1 MPNYKYSTFQ
11 VSQEKETGLTELMS
25 SDKELI
31 SEFKINKT
39 FNPAKHTIEQHV
51 YSLDG
56 ALLSS
61 NHSYINHSFSQD
73 AGTANNGQA
82 SGMEIDPIEDAKRLG
97 YDSGGVQF
105 LYNFLDDVFSE
116 STVKSTLYVEE
127 ISKDRTEIR
136 LLSTDI
142 EDKYLLNRVE
152 SIKDNITSSSY
163 KTDYRLNL
171 KKNNLPLITNID
183 SQEYKGENS
192 VIVKLYRPLD
202 QEIGLKSRLSIEEVV
217 SDTVIF
223 EVETQFIPDEIII
236 PELRGPNFNMEEAL
250 ETGNP
255 TEYFNVNELYNFPLS
270 SSYREVTSLY
280 EEKGVEIS
288 IDYSDYTNFIQFS
301 SIEERL
307 KNFKYKLDSIEVY
320 QNNIDLIEAGGSPAN
335 GITGS
340 KVYYSDLIN
349 GIVKHFDHYD
359 RYLYF
364 ESSSYSWPKTTLTRP
379 YINQTGI
386 ATGSFWANKV
396 AEAASFDN
404 LNEAGL
410 IKSVPTYLVEDPSN
424 YKYETFVNMFGQH
437 FDNLWIYAKAV
448 TDKYDNDN
456 RINRGISKDL
466 VQDALRGFGVKLYS
480 SNKTTQDLFKMF
492 VGETYTTGSEQIK
505 TFISASDNPI
515 SEDNYRKEVYKRLYH
530 NLPLLL
536 KAKGTERGVKALI
549 SSFGIPTDNSLEG
562 SISASNHA
570 TGSFK
575 GLYVRT
581 IGGTKT
587 DSNVYL
593 SPYSSSTSMAPRIR
607 VDNTGSI
614 IAGDTL
620 SSDVSIVERNRKY
633 SHDQQSI
640 EIGFSPT
647 DDIDEQIYNFYTS
660 SLFNIDEYI
669 GDPGLA
675 YSSSYIPLIDEATS
689 TLESIISK
697 AKDLQDY
704 TRILKF
710 YDNVVF
716 KMVKD
721 FIPARANLSS
731 GIIIKPHLLE
741 RNKIMQPQVLGE
753 QLLFTG
759 SVNVNTISGS
769 HGASF
774 YKADLDTTAIFYS
787 VVDQQNNNPSSY
799 NHTHTE
805 ITTAYTESIVV
816 PDGVVSYEYHD
827 HEEAKYDG
835 EFSGSYL
842 KLTNGELNTGNIYK
856 YDSTSPVLYNYG
868 YVDGS
873 IDCTIVADFFTPS
886 FGPTP
891 TPNPT
896 NTPLPTDPPTNT
908 PTPMPT
914 STPLPSSTPTPMPTS
929 TPTVTCKILEL
940 FGGSSDDSIRVEGI
954 CCNGTTFIEE
964 VSDFSTAEICIN
976 PADLDNGNIT
986 ITSNG
991 GSYIL
996 RSTTCTG
1003 CIQ

>member
-1 MPNYKYSTFQ
+1 MPNYKYSTFK
-11 VSQEKETGLTELMS
+11 VSQEKETGLTELYA

-31 SEFKINKT
+31 SQFKVNRT
-39 FNPAKHTIEQHV
+39 FNPTKHTVEQHI

-56 ALLSS
+56 GLLSS

-73 AGTANNGQA
+73 AGTANSGQA
-82 SGMEIDPIEDAKRLG
+82 SGIDIDPIADAKRLG
-97 YDSGGVQF
+97 YETGGVQF

-116 STVKSTLYVEE
+116 STVKATLYIEE
-127 ISKDRTEIR
+127 ISNDRTEIR

-142 EDKYLLNRVE
+142 EDKYLLNRIE

-171 KKNNLPLITNID
+171 KGNNLPLITNID

-192 VIVKLYRPLD
+192 VIVKLYRPLS
-202 QEIGLKSRLSIEEVV
+202 QEIGIKARVSIEELV
-217 SDTVIF
+217 SDTVVF
-223 EVETQFIPDEIII
+223 EVETQYIPDEIII
-236 PELRGPNFNMEEAL
+236 PELRGPNFNMEESL

-270 SSYREVTSLY
+270 SSFREVTSLY
-280 EEKGVEIS
+280 EETGAEIS
-288 IDYSDYTNFIQFS
+288 IDYSDYSNFIQFS
-301 SIEERL
+301 SVEERI
-307 KNFKYKLDSIEVY
+307 KNFKYKLDSIETY
-320 QNNIDLIEAGGSPAN
+320 QNNIDLIEAGGAPAN
-335 GITGS
+335 GVTGS

-364 ESSSYSWPKTTLTRP
+364 ESSSYSWPKTTLTKP
-379 YINQTGI
+379 YINQVGS
-386 ATGSFWANKV
+386 ATGSFWNNKV
-396 AEAASFDN
+396 LDAVKFDN

-424 YKYETFVNMFGQH
+424 HKYETFINMFGQH

-456 RINRGISKDL
+456 RLNRGISKDL

-492 VGETYTTGSEQIK
+492 VGETYSTGSEQIN
-505 TFISASDNPI
+505 TFISASNDPI

-549 SSFGIPTDNSLEG
+549 SSFGIPTDDTLEQV
-562 SISASNHA
+562 ADSNL
-570 TGSFK
+570 TGSFN
-575 GLYVRT
+575 GLYIRT

-587 DSNVYL
+587 DSDVYL

-614 IAGDTL
+614 IEGNTL

-647 DDIDEQIYNFYTS
+647 DDIDKKIYDFYTS

-675 YSSSYIPLIDEATS
+675 YSSSYVPLLDEATA
-689 TLESIISK
+689 TLESIITK

-741 RNKIMQPQVLGE
+741 RNKIMQPQALGE

-759 SVNVNTISGS
+759 SANMYTVSGS
-769 HGASF
+769 HGNSF
-774 YKADLDTTAIFYS
+774 YKADLDTTANYDSIL
-787 VVDQQNNNPSSY
+787 DQQNSNPSSY
-799 NHTHTE
+799 NHIHTE

-816 PDGVVSYEYHD
+816 PDGVVSYEYHN
-827 HEEAKYDG
+827 HEETKYDG
-835 EFSGSYL
+835 EFSGSYI
-842 KLTNGELNTGNIYK
+842 KLSNGELNVSNPYK
-856 YDSTSPVLYNYG
+856 YDSTAPVLYNY
-868 YVDGS
+868 YFIDGS
-873 IDCTIVADFFTPS
+873 NDCTLIAGFFIPD

-891 TPNPT
+891 TPQPT
-896 NTPLPTDPPTNT
+896 ATPEATGLPTNT
-908 PTPMPT
+908 PTPQPT
-914 STPLPSSTPTPMPTS
+914 ATPNPTATPGPTNS
-929 TPTVTCKILEL
+929 PTPTVLCRELILTG
-940 FGGSSDDSIRVEGI
+940 GGSDDYADAQGI
-954 CCNGTTFIEE
+954 CCDGTPFDHRVEDYGSVTL
-964 VSDFSTAEICIN
+964 CIN
-976 PADLDNGNIT
+976 PADLSNGNIT
-986 ITSNG
+986 IQTSQG
-991 GSYIL
+991 GNWTVGGPCI
-996 RSTTCTG
+996 G
-1003 CIQ
+1003 CQLD